1 MTTVGIVAA
10 VVGIIT
16 GGGKAVKWLCGTIE
30 TIGDAPDSMIT
41 VMTKMQETVSI
52 VNGLHQLLSS
62 KSATD
67 SAKPLLIS
75 VEQLENTIIGIM
87 LCFSKLEKKMKF
99 ARDIENGNTKG
110 LVRAK
115 WLYHEKAIKELIER
129 LNSHKI
135 SLSMMLQLLSL
146 QSHVSEEKRL
156 SLSMQIER
164 NVQEDPDIQAHLK
177 KRASVNLGAI
187 HKPRDSNIS
196 LYDDEFNEIKDSG
209 NFDPIMISSS
219 GPEKKPQDDLGI
231 ATANP
236 ADYETSKK
244 IGSQINQ
251 LPGLGTRQINQSD
264 FQEVLK
270 RSRPYL
276 RMHSLDPRASM
287 VSREGSLR
295 GVTYS
300 IFSQQSIVTIS
311 NIAVYNLAISP
322 SDLHNSDWYHF
333 EGPKESMHR
342 KPPPANFIKETR
354 SSHSSSHVKHGASRI
369 RPATSPDISISPQNA
384 LRFSSRDNSMRY
396 PPASPFLT
404 GTRIGKS
411 TESIFYHP
419 SSLARYNEFYQ
430 GDFFVKREEITGE
443 ILKKI
448 KALENTETPM
458 IFLWGGFG
466 CGKTTFALD
475 FIKDLPHL
483 SNVQNVQRIFISAN
497 RGRDIDCGLSH
508 FAINSGTGLSIG
520 NPPGID
526 EKAGATWSSSQTSQR
541 EAWATWNWLSTTKD
555 PWAIILD
562 DVMDLGNI
570 SGWPPLNPRGTVIVT
585 TRLRP
590 PKGTAIAVEVGLFN
604 EAQTIAVAQK
614 YHSNYH
620 KSTTK
625 PADLRFLNH
634 IQPRDLLP
642 IEIPAFMKATA
653 DKNINLGDLVEFDTR
668 ERIRRECTV
677 KQGYVV
683 GTHDV
688 NWSSDSRNRKPLYRA
703 MWDDF
708 SRRDKTWDIDM
719 DSNRRLDSWSARRI
733 MTDAAA
739 FLFPSCCSL
748 SRLRSAEQYF
758 YKKNRPQPSFSDHLR
773 DSDLPIILLPDPSDQ
788 DTAKIPKL
796 SQVSYI
802 SRMSSTRKAYIV
814 RNLASWLL
822 ESFNSCGDSQ
832 IDFASTGL
840 PHHTESLVKNFL
852 FFVDLDTLT
861 LEPYLDTCF
870 EIVRVLRV
878 LRTALQL
885 PSTNNEPSEILK
897 LLVKI
902 LERIMRIVKEKLSS
916 DYVQGKPEMSSH
928 TVRYVSEL
936 ADSLEFVGREQVKEG
951 NHGVAVLCFQN
962 AGRCYKAL
970 WQYEEEEEFSANKS
984 TLPDQSIRIYDQSN
998 MHSCELSIAKCLEDQ
1013 DKVQESIQY
1022 LQKTRREMGTPVNC
1036 VLGLFKYYEGN
1047 LHLSQQKY
1055 GDALFCYEA
1064 AGVSF
1069 TKCPQVCESRLAAIE
1084 GKRAQIF
1091 IQFGKWRRAI
1101 NCLES
1106 ALNYTPNHRNCEDER
1121 TLRQVAWI
1129 NSKLAFANKEL
1140 SSKIDDPNALTH
1152 GNSAWQAAK
1161 SLDHE
1166 APKLVTTTLYLTA
1179 ANHIW
1184 EYYNNLYQEFDP
1196 YSPHIRDCPELNSK
1210 LKLALGQCVLETKLG
1225 STKACTTPQ
1234 PCGSLFD
1241 ALRCSSNTY
1250 YVGNAI

>member
-1 MTTVGIVAA
+1 MATVGIIAA
-10 VVGIIT
+10 VLGIIT

-30 TIGDAPDSMIT
+30 TIGDAPESMIT

-52 VNGLHQLLSS
+52 VNGLHQLLNS
-62 KSATD
+62 KSARD

-99 ARDIENGNTKG
+99 ARDLESGNAKG

-135 SLSMMLQLLSL
+135 SLSMMLQLLSM

-164 NVQEDPDIQAHLK
+164 SVQKDPDIQAHLK

-187 HKPRDSNIS
+187 HESRNSNIS

-209 NFDPIMISSS
+209 NFDPIISSS
-219 GPEKKPQDDLGI
+219 GPEKKPQDDRGI

-251 LPGLGTRQINQSD
+251 PD

-276 RMHSLDPRASM
+276 RMHSLDPRESM

-333 EGPKESMHR
+333 EGPKEPTQR
-342 KPPPANFIKETR
+342 KPPPANFVRETR
-354 SSHSSSHVKHGASRI
+354 SSHSSSYIKHGASRI
-369 RPATSPDISISPQNA
+369 RPATSPDIPISTQNA
-384 LRFSSRDNSMRY
+384 LKFSSRDNSMRY
-396 PPASPFLT
+396 PPTSPSST

-411 TESIFYHP
+411 TEPIFYHP

-443 ILKKI
+443 ILRKI
-448 KALENTETPM
+448 KALKNTETPM

-466 CGKTTFALD
+466 CGKTAFALD
-475 FIKDLPHL
+475 FVKDLPHL

-497 RGRDIDCGLSH
+497 RDRDIDCGLSR
-508 FAINSGTGLSIG
+508 FAINSGTDFSIG
-520 NPPGID
+520 SPPGID
-526 EKAGATWSSSQTSQR
+526 EKAGAMWSSFQTSQR
-541 EAWATWNWLSTTKD
+541 EARATWSWLSTTKD

-562 DVMDLGNI
+562 DVMDLGSI
-570 SGWPPLNPRGTVIVT
+570 SGWPPLSPRGTVIVT
-585 TRLRP
+585 TRLKP

-620 KSTTK
+620 NSTTK

-642 IEIPAFMKATA
+642 IEIPALMKATA

-668 ERIRRECTV
+668 ERIRRECTA
-677 KQGYVV
+677 KQGYII

-708 SRRDKTWDIDM
+708 SRRDGTWDIDM
-719 DSNRRLDSWSARRI
+719 DSNRPLDSWSARRT

-748 SRLRSAEQYF
+748 SCLRSAEQYF
-758 YKKNRPQPSFSDHLR
+758 YKKNRPKPSFSDHLR

-788 DTAKIPKL
+788 DTAKIPRL

-802 SRMSSTRKAYIV
+802 SRMSSIRKAYIV

-832 IDFASTGL
+832 IDLSSTGL
-840 PHHTESLVKNFL
+840 PRHAESLVKNF
-852 FFVDLDTLT
+852 FFFIDSDTLL
-861 LEPYLDTCF
+861 LESYLDTCF

-878 LRTALQL
+878 LRTTLQI
-885 PSTNNEPSEILK
+885 PSTNNEPSEIFK
-897 LLVKI
+897 LLIKI

-916 DYVQGKPEMSSH
+916 DYVQGKPEVSSH
-928 TVRYVSEL
+928 KVRYVSGL

-951 NHGVAVLCFQN
+951 NHGAAVACFQN
-962 AGRCYKAL
+962 AKRCYKAL
-970 WQYEEEEEFSANKS
+970 WQYEEEEEFSVNKS
-984 TLPDQSIRIYDQSN
+984 TLPNQSIRIYDQSN
-998 MHSCELSIAKCLEDQ
+998 MYSCELSIAKCLEDQ
-1013 DKVQESIQY
+1013 DKVQKSIQY
-1022 LQKTRREMGTPVNC
+1022 LQKTRREMETPVNC

-1069 TKCPQVCESRLAAIE
+1069 TKCPQVCELRLAAIE

-1106 ALNYTPNHRNCEDER
+1106 ALNYIPNYRNCEDER

-1140 SSKIDDPNALTH
+1140 SSKIDHSNALTY
-1152 GNSAWQAAK
+1152 GNSAWQVAK

-1166 APKLVTTTLYLTA
+1166 APKLVTTTLYLTLA
-1179 ANHIW
+1179 SQIW

-1196 YSPHIRDCPELNSK
+1196 HFPHIPDCPELNSK
-1210 LKLALGQCVLETKLG
+1210 SKLALGQRALETKLK

-1234 PCGSLFD
+1234 PRGSLFD
-1241 ALRCSSNTY
+1241 ALRCSSNT
-1250 YVGNAI
+1250 